1 MRSFVYWLGSIV
13 LVIGLFLSACAPKAA
28 PAPAPSGP
36 QTPAPAPA
44 PSPAPTANEWDKIV
58 AAAAKEGNVVLYNV
72 LGTSWAPALTQAMAK
87 YGIKVDVISGNGASL
102 ELKIVT
108 EQQAKAY
115 TGDIFISGW
124 TNNLNLQA
132 KGFAETV
139 NDAVLPDLGAKD
151 VWRLSPNK
159 YDPNKANWVFG
170 TSITPSLIVNSD
182 VVKVGEIRTWN
193 DLLDPKWRDK
203 IAMTDARP
211 GSGPGTSGMFM
222 FSSLA
227 EEFWKKMAAQRIAMY
242 QSYDLPVSQVALG
255 ERWMAL
261 FPAFSRTVAAIKAGA
276 PIRITHLEG
285 GTSYYINGVTIVKN
299 APHPN
304 AALVVLNWMFS
315 REGQAAIGKGADN
328 YSVRNDVA
336 EDWIRIPELN
346 LGTFTLLEPANNS
359 DLAGPKK
366 GTEFATSIFG
376 AR

>member
-13 LVIGLFLSACAPKAA
+13 LVFSLFLSACAPKATP
-28 PAPAPSGP
+28 PASGP
-36 QTPAPAPA
+36 TAPGPA
-44 PSPAPTANEWDKIV
+44 PSPQPAPAAPASEWDRV
-58 AAAAKEGNVVLYNV
+58 LAAASKEGNIVLYNV

-108 EQQAKAY
+108 EQQAKAW
-115 TGDIFISGW
+115 TADMFISGW
-124 TNNLNLQA
+124 TNNLNLLG
-132 KGFAETV
+132 KGFAQPV
-139 NDAVLPDLGAKD
+139 NEVLPELTAKD
-151 VWRLSPNK
+151 VWRLNPNM
-159 YDPNKANWVFG
+159 YDSTKAVWVFG

-193 DLLDPKWRDK
+193 DLLDPKWKGR

-211 GSGPGTSGMFM
+211 GSGPGTSGMFI
-222 FSSLA
+222 FSSLG
-227 EEFWKKMAAQRIAMY
+227 EEFWKKMATQGIAMH

-255 ERWMAL
+255 EKWMAL

-276 PIRITHLEG
+276 PVRINHLEG
-285 GTSYYINGVTIVKN
+285 GTSYYINGVTVVKN

-304 AALVVLNWMFS
+304 ASLVVLNWMFS
-315 REGQAAIGKGADN
+315 KEGQAAIGSATDN
-328 YSVRNDVA
+328 YTVRKDVQ
-336 EDWIRIPELN
+336 ETWIRIPELN
-346 LGTFTLLEPANNS
+346 LATFTLLEPANNS

-366 GTEFATSIFG
+366 GTEFATKIFG